1 MRVKS
6 EGEGEGERPRC
17 RQPRRPSRR
26 RPSRSR
32 PSRCRRSHLRRS
44 RHATPRRGR
53 SRRYPR
59 VAALACLHERVG
71 HVAVRTC
78 TWQGS
83 RAGRR
88 AARGACAPLHVEEE
102 LAVRRRQLED
112 DVVRRDRQECPSRF
126 TTSFRQ
132 KCSAK
137 AGLGLD
143 HEHALEVLTHVRA
156 RSWDESP

>member
-1 MRVKS
+1 VSGRAAANRVA
-6 EGEGEGERPRC
+6 
-17 RQPRRPSRR
+17 RRAAARLAAAHRAAADRTSADR
-26 RPSRSR
+26 
-32 PSRCRRSHLRRS
+32 
-44 RHATPRRGR
+44 ATPRPDEAGVEDTLELLP
-53 SRRYPR
+53 S
-59 VAALACLHERVG
+59 LACTSAWGMWQSGRV
-71 HVAVRTC
+71 
-78 TWQGS
+78 WQGS

-88 AARGACAPLHVEEE
+88 AACGACAPLHVEEE

-126 TTSFRQ
+126 TTSFRRQ